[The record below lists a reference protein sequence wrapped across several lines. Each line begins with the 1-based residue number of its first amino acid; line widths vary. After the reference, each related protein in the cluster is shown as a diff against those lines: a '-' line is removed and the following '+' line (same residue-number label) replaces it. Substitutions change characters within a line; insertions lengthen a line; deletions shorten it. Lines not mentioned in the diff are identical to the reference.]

1 MSTTG
6 GLGSARAEVVR
17 LPGGDGLWVVRA
29 EGGMTDADHA
39 ALRTAAQPAP
49 GCTAV
54 VVDLALVPHV
64 SAAAVRALVA
74 TARALQEDGTTLL
87 PATTDPR
94 LADVLAADGA
104 LTVVGSVAEA
114 TTLCSAPEPEPG
126 LGVAVPSP
134 RRPEQTGGTQTG
146 GTQTGGTQTG
156 GTQTGG
162 TGSAQLA
169 VTTAPRPQA
178 PALSPAAPASAA
190 SSAASAASASS
201 ASSASSAPPAEVVRL
216 REEVRNLRAKVR
228 THPLISRAQGI
239 LEERYR
245 LPDDRAAFA
254 LLEASSQRF
263 NVRLRTLASAV
274 ITVPPPRSY
283 DHEWFP
289 QRERLSAPPLAFAP
303 QLRAATAN
311 TAEVL
316 SAVLRHSME
325 VAETGM
331 GNVQLV
337 DPVTGDLRI
346 EKHHGLDDDFLE
358 FFDRVGKDGTACAQA
373 SQQVTRVT
381 VTDVAT
387 DELFDEASR
396 DAVLA
401 AGSRGCHSTPLIVPS
416 GQVEGVVSTHHERP
430 VRALSAAQARALD
443 EMGVQAGRWLEWYQ
457 RTVVLDALEDLH
469 FTGSTWRHP

>member
-29 EGGMTDADHA
+29 EGGVTDADHP

-64 SAAAVRALVA
+64 SAAAVRTLVA
-74 TARALQEDGTTLL
+74 TARTLQEDGTTLL

-94 LADVLAADGA
+94 LAHVLAADGA

-114 TTLCSAPEPEPG
+114 TTLCSAPEPG
-126 LGVAVPSP
+126 LDVTVPSP
-134 RRPEQTGGTQTG
+134 RRPEQTGGT
-146 GTQTGGTQTG
+146 
-156 GTQTGG
+156 
-162 TGSAQLA
+162 GSAQLV
-169 VTTAPRPQA
+169 VTSAPQAPGPA
-178 PALSPAAPASAA
+178 PALSPASSASPASGA
-190 SSAASAASASS
+190 SGASS
-201 ASSASSAPPAEVVRL
+201 ASSASSAPPAELVRL

-274 ITVPPPRSY
+274 VTVPPPRSY

-289 QRERLSAPPLAFAP
+289 HRERLTAPPLAFAP

-381 VTDVAT
+381 VTDVAA
-387 DELFDEASR
+387 DDLFDEASR

-401 AGSRGCHSTPLIVPS
+401 AGSRGCHSTPLTVPS